1 MNLFGR
7 QNNFTKLMQ
16 LQSRLGNCEIIKE
29 GELQK
34 VSRKTRV
41 KTPMLVLHGHH

>member
-1 MNLFGR
+1 
-7 QNNFTKLMQ
+7 MQ
-16 LQSRLGNCEIIKE
+16 LQSRLGNCEIIKPGRSIIKE